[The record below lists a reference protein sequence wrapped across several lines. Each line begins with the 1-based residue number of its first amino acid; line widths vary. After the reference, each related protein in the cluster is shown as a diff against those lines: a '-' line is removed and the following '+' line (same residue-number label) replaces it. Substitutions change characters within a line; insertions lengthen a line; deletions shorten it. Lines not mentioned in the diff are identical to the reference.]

1 MFAFMNV
8 QQVESPKV
16 LNENELNSNEQ
27 NVPFVAQD
35 ISNADLA
42 AGGINMEAEDE
53 KDESFEEILESREII
68 EGKIFRIKSKMIDYT
83 VRQWDT

>member
-1 MFAFMNV
+1 
-8 QQVESPKV
+8 
-16 LNENELNSNEQ
+16 
-27 NVPFVAQD
+27 VPFVAQD

>member
-1 MFAFMNV
+1 
-8 QQVESPKV
+8 
-16 LNENELNSNEQ
+16 
-27 NVPFVAQD
+27 
-35 ISNADLA
+35 
-42 AGGINMEAEDE
+42 MEAEDE

>member
-16 LNENELNSNEQ
+16 LNENELNSNEK